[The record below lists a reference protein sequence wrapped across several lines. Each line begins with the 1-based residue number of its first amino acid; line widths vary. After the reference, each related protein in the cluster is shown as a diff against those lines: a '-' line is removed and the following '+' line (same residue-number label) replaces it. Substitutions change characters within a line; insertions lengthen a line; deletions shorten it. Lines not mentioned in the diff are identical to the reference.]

1 MHICTVHSGCIP
13 VPPLR
18 RSISPYTYLR
28 HIFKSHIRKH
38 WRWIMTLTSAFVDSP
53 LALSTCQEPESMQ
66 HDPRQP
72 LHRFLAPQSHFV
84 VAANPDYR
92 EGLLGPKLSGVL
104 LGMRADDHV
113 IYTSNERWVV
123 LDWSTPYRSPNYEPS
138 TVRLGVLEMD
148 MSTVEIETL
157 ISKHDEY

>member
-1 MHICTVHSGCIP
+1 
-13 VPPLR
+13 
-18 RSISPYTYLR
+18 
-28 HIFKSHIRKH
+28 
-38 WRWIMTLTSAFVDSP
+38 
-53 LALSTCQEPESMQ
+53 MQ

-123 LDWSTPYRSPNYEPS
+123 LD
-138 TVRLGVLEMD
+138 
-148 MSTVEIETL
+148 
-157 ISKHDEY
+157 